1 MKSQHVLSD
10 RPATSLFTLLLAFA
24 AMGCATRS
32 FEPRFQAPPAPR
44 PSVVISELTQGRP
57 RAERPVAVGLSA
69 DPMRLIA
76 WDLQAGKLWEQ
87 AVDAKSAPL
96 VAADAVVL
104 QEAQG
109 VVVRDLATG
118 AVRCVLDESAALIG
132 VDGEGD
138 QLIVSMALALPNQPG
153 ELALIQGDS
162 VRWRQRLGL
171 PVGVPALFG
180 EYVVVPWA
188 TQRLSVLSAADGQEL
203 GRYHFKNTVMGH
215 AIVQDGK
222 LYVGQLGLL
231 PVDREL
237 LEQPSLKRVPYAPAK
252 RTLPGQPPLMSDG
265 YVPVPAPD
273 NAVHRLQLSWSVAFG
288 SGAPQGASEASP
300 APSHAATDVPREPLA
315 SVGNLLLL
323 RFYRLV
329 FGLDARSD
337 ELRWVRSFEHDV
349 VGAAVL
355 PGGVWLADSSGEL
368 RFLDQSGAIRAE
380 RALGRELRVLTLRPG
395 PYTPPATFGDTD
407 PSALPALREQLA
419 SAAAL
424 KDDRIAAARAY
435 AVSMLARFGDAEV
448 TSQLIALCSESD
460 NPEPLRASA
469 CSELAGRKSG
479 EGAILEALR
488 RRGSF
493 LEGRSAPP
501 LGPLAQAAAKMQLKA
516 AGPLLA
522 SHFEDPATSVR
533 DLVRACEAISALE
546 DRSAAPAL
554 ERFVRLHHSEPEGS
568 ELSEPLAAA
577 MRTLGKL
584 RTPTAKSL
592 LSQVT
597 DDKLTPQKTR
607 DQAKAVLDLLAA
619 PPLEA
624 APPPPPAA
632 AAAEAAVQKDT
643 RAYELSAELVR
654 GALAPFAQ
662 RLSGCFK
669 STGDKVRSAR
679 AQLVIDGE
687 GTLEAV
693 YVLPSA
699 LQACAEPI
707 LREAHF
713 PATRMGRQRVSH
725 NFTAEPQRRAETEPQ
740 PAPAKKPKPASA
752 RPQPA
757 AAQPQVAK

>member
-1 MKSQHVLSD
+1 MKTQHVLRN
-10 RPATSLFTLLLAFA
+10 RPAAPLFTLLLALA
-24 AMGCATRS
+24 AAGCATRS

-44 PSVVISELTQGRP
+44 PTVVISELTQRRP
-57 RAERPVAVGLSA
+57 RVERPVAVGLSS

-76 WDLQAGKLWEQ
+76 WDLQKGKLWEQ
-87 AVDAKSAPL
+87 TVDAKSAPL

-118 AVRCVLDESAALIG
+118 ALRCVLDESAALIG

-153 ELALIQGDS
+153 ELALIKGDS
-162 VRWRQRLGL
+162 VRWRQRLGM
-171 PVGVPALFG
+171 PVGVAALFG

-215 AIVQDGK
+215 ALVQDGK

-231 PVDREL
+231 PVDRDL

-273 NAVHRLQLSWSVAFG
+273 NAVHRLQLSWSVA
-288 SGAPQGASEASP
+288 SGTRAPQGAGEA
-300 APSHAATDVPREPLA
+300 AVGDVPSEPLA
-315 SVGNLLLL
+315 SAGNLLLL

-337 ELRWVRSFEHDV
+337 ELRWVRSFEHDL

-380 RALGRELRVLTLRPG
+380 RALGQELRVLTLRPG
-395 PYTPPATFGDTD
+395 PYTPEATVSDSG
-407 PSALPALREQLA
+407 PNAIPALREQLA
-419 SAAAL
+419 RAAAL

-435 AVSMLARFGDAEV
+435 AVNMLARFDDAEV
-448 TSQLIALCSESD
+448 TSQLLALCSESD

-479 EGAILEALR
+479 GDAILEALR
-488 RRGSF
+488 HRGSF
-493 LEGRSAPP
+493 LEQRRAPP

-522 SHFEDPATSVR
+522 SHVEDPATSAR

-554 ERFVRLHHSEPEGS
+554 ERFVRLHHAEPEAS

-577 MRTLGKL
+577 LRTLGKL
-584 RTPTAKSL
+584 RVPTTKSL
-592 LSQVT
+592 LSQVA
-597 DDKLTPQKTR
+597 DDKLTPQRTR
-607 DQAKAVLDLLAA
+607 DQAKAALDLLDA
-619 PPLEA
+619 PPLKPAPQPPTA
-624 APPPPPAA
+624 AEPARPAA
-632 AAAEAAVQKDT
+632 LVDT

-654 GALAPFAQ
+654 GTLAPFAQ
-662 RLSGCFK
+662 RLSACFK

-679 AQLVIDGE
+679 AQLVVDGE
-687 GTLEAV
+687 GKLEGV
-693 YVLPSA
+693 YVLPAA

-713 PATRMGRQRVSH
+713 PATRMGRQRVNH
-725 NFTAEPQRRAETEPQ
+725 NFSAEPERRAETE

-752 RPQPA
+752 KPPPTAAKPQA
-757 AAQPQVAK
+757 AK